1 MKRSETAPFTFQE
14 ASGVDAPAILAL
26 ASFHRDEL
34 GAIIQHRQWLLQQV
48 EMGEVFVAKAAEGKV
63 IGFVVFSHQSL
74 REQENTTV
82 YYLCTSKDY
91 RGQGVGKLLMQAVAS
106 DARIRGKRAIDLKCP
121 AHAPANHFYKSI
133 GYKLLQ
139 SETDQEGGRLNV
151 WTLRLLE

>member
-1 MKRSETAPFTFQE
+1 MKRSETTPFTVQE
-14 ASGVDAPAILAL
+14 ASGEDAPDILAL
-26 ASFHRDEL
+26 ADVHRDEL

-48 EMGEVFVAKAAEGKV
+48 EREGVFVAKSGEGKV

-133 GYKLLQ
+133 GYKLGQ
-139 SETDQEGGRLNV
+139 SETDREGNRLNI
-151 WTLRLLE
+151 WTMRL